1 MSGNG
6 VSYSHLGVQVGGDW
20 RVYCHTY
27 DDHTP
32 ILAVD
37 AGTVSIAY
45 SIKDRCS
52 GDDALGFARAL
63 ARDAQAFAA
72 AIERLHAGRAGTGD
86 HDDSD
91 TKAAPDAAA

>member
-1 MSGNG
+1 VSGNG

-72 AIERLHAGRAGTGD
+72 EI
-86 HDDSD
+86 
-91 TKAAPDAAA
+91 

>member
-1 MSGNG
+1 MSGDS
-6 VSYSHLGVQVGGDW
+6 VSYSHMGVQVGGDW

-32 ILAVD
+32 ILTVD
-37 AGTVSIAY
+37 AGPVSIAY
-45 SIKDRCS
+45 SIKNRCS
-52 GDDALGFARAL
+52 DDDALGFARAL

>member
-1 MSGNG
+1 M
-6 VSYSHLGVQVGGDW
+6 GVQVGGDW

-32 ILAVD
+32 ILTVD
-37 AGTVSIAY
+37 AGLVSIAY
-45 SIKDRCS
+45 SIKSRCPD
-52 GDDALGFARAL
+52 DDALGFARAL

-72 AIERLHAGRAGTGD
+72 EVERLHAELAATGD

>member
-1 MSGNG
+1 MSGDS
-6 VSYSHLGVQVGGDW
+6 VSYSHMGVQVGGDW

-32 ILAVD
+32 ILTVD
-37 AGTVSIAY
+37 AGNVAVSFSIAGR
-45 SIKDRCS
+45 SA
-52 GDDALGFARAL
+52 DAAALSFARAL

-72 AIERLHAGRAGTGD
+72 EVERLHAELAATGD